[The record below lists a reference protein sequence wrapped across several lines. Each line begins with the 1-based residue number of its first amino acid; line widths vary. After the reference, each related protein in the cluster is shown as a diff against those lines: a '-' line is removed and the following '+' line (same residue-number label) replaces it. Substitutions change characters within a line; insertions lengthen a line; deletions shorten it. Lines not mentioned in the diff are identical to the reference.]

1 MALTMALTMSKAWLL
16 STALAEILIMA
27 LSNPLAMLHDR
38 LLSKPL
44 AENLT
49 TSQDGLQSSN
59 TLVDLLTTSLITS
72 LTTPQ
77 SSLLTILPS
86 AQISEFPSKA
96 LSVRV
101 ILAGDKPCP
110 LNNILRNHIST
121 WNWVL
126 PMWLDYDVIV
136 MFA

>member
-1 MALTMALTMSKAWLL
+1 MSKAWLL
-16 STALAEILIMA
+16 STALAEVLITA

-38 LLSKPL
+38 HLSKPLAEIL

>member
-1 MALTMALTMSKAWLL
+1 MALTMSKAWLL

-38 LLSKPL
+38 HLSKPLAEIL

-59 TLVDLLTTSLITS
+59 TLVDLLTTSLTN
-72 LTTPQ
+72 PQ